1 MDRGAFVCFQRF
13 DGNHL
18 SFVAAGAF
26 IGSLAKE
33 ALFGECFAL
42 AAGRK
47 LEFLVSQSGQGF
59 RQYFVFAGVG
69 QKAIVPHFPKM
80 RRQDPVMPRD
90 R

>member
-1 MDRGAFVCFQRF
+1 M
-13 DGNHL
+13 
-18 SFVAAGAF
+18 
-26 IGSLAKE
+26 GSLAEE
-33 ALFGECFAL
+33 ALFGERSAL

-47 LEFLVSQSGQGF
+47 LELLVSQSGQGLC
-59 RQYFVFAGVG
+59 QYFVFAGVG

>member
-1 MDRGAFVCFQRF
+1 M
-13 DGNHL
+13 
-18 SFVAAGAF
+18 AAGAF